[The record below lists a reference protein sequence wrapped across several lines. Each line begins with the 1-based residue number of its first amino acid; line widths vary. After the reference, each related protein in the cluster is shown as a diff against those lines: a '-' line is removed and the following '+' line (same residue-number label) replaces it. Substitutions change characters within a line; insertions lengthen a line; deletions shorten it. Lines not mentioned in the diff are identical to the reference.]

1 MSDLKKRLEALRP
14 AMAKVAQEV
23 LDAWEQDD
31 EGVDEEFGAGGACDA
46 IDNAIAGVVF
56 EKVVGVERTAYGHEG
71 DDHAASIYYDDAE
84 AYLVDI
90 PPYVYETGGGY
101 RWRKRKGVKLSAKDV
116 VVEKVSRADLDD
128 YGYSKG
134 KKTMP
139 LSKGCSKKSFSK
151 NISRLVKEGRPQKQA
166 VAIAY
171 SVARKSGCDAKG
183 KKGKAGRAGGFAPPP
198 IGKRLSHGFYEVS
211 DREASALARGVNRK
225 LPDHGR
231 ELHVEL
237 SDGRLAWLART
248 PKSSTSR
255 KWVWAIH
262 SFEVD
267 EVHKG
272 ILEDLRKR
280 APGYGRAGGKTT
292 EAKVLSTLEEHSSK
306 CLDTE
311 WERKEVAREVAKAI
325 SHAGRADGTFPL
337 VQRISS
343 RYGAQTRVIFADGSH
358 VDLIGRLPKGLA
370 IKQAKEHLGTFVNKR
385 VVANDGLALR
395 YDGAAWFLL

>member
-134 KKTMP
+134 
-139 LSKGCSKKSFSK
+139 
-151 NISRLVKEGRPQKQA
+151 SRGAWGSGWPRRGRCPTPTPPGRPR
-166 VAIAY
+166 
-171 SVARKSGCDAKG
+171 SRTTTSARSSSR
-183 KKGKAGRAGGFAPPP
+183 AGRP
-198 IGKRLSHGFYEVS
+198 R
-211 DREASALARGVNRK
+211 AR
-225 LPDHGR
+225 
-231 ELHVEL
+231 
-237 SDGRLAWLART
+237 AR
-248 PKSSTSR
+248 
-255 KWVWAIH
+255 
-262 SFEVD
+262 
-267 EVHKG
+267 
-272 ILEDLRKR
+272 
-280 APGYGRAGGKTT
+280 
-292 EAKVLSTLEEHSSK
+292 
-306 CLDTE
+306 
-311 WERKEVAREVAKAI
+311 
-325 SHAGRADGTFPL
+325 
-337 VQRISS
+337 
-343 RYGAQTRVIFADGSH
+343 
-358 VDLIGRLPKGLA
+358 
-370 IKQAKEHLGTFVNKR
+370 
-385 VVANDGLALR
+385 
-395 YDGAAWFLL
+395 